1 MIPDEP
7 RTDAL
12 QTDPTFPVVPPA
24 RDLPLN
30 LAPVRRF
37 SPLWNRLSNLR
48 KAQRLAVNSA
58 RNATALYV
66 IVVLPVTVLAM
77 LPTFVVDIMVER
89 HFEPWRDAPLL
100 GYLAAGAVIVG
111 AAALACLL
119 VWLFRLFLPTAT
131 MPETVERQIAD
142 IVIYYPAEVASWGG
156 EWVLRVPKCVDKLL
170 DLEDWEAT
178 P

>member
-1 MIPDEP
+1 
-7 RTDAL
+7 
-12 QTDPTFPVVPPA
+12 
-24 RDLPLN
+24 

-48 KAQRLAVNSA
+48 KAQRQAARSA

-77 LPTFVVDIMVER
+77 LPAFVVDIMVER

-100 GYLAAGAVIVG
+100 GYLAGGSVILG
-111 AAALACLL
+111 AALLACL
-119 VWLFRLFLPTAT
+119 VVCLFRLFPPLPTVT

-156 EWVLRVPKCVDKLL
+156 EWVLRVPQFVDQLL

-178 P
+178 Q